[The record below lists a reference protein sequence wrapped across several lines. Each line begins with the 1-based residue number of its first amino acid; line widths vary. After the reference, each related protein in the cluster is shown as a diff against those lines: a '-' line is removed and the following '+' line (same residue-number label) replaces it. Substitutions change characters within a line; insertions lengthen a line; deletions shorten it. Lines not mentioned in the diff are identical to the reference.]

1 MNTAVKTTPKQ
12 MESTYVMIKP
22 DGVKRRLVGEIISRI
37 ERKGYNISYIQTDFA
52 TEEILRE
59 HYNELVS
66 KPFFPGIIKYMT
78 SGPVV
83 KLIVTGHEVVKGM
96 RKLLGATNPREADL
110 GTIRGDLAN
119 CVGKNLCHASDS
131 VENAQREIGI
141 WINQELLKNEFPMDD
156 YNLIYEK

>member
-1 MNTAVKTTPKQ
+1 MAPVQTVPKQ
-12 MESTYVMIKP
+12 MEATYVMIKP
-22 DGVKRRLVGEIISRI
+22 DGIKRRLVGEIISRI
-37 ERKGYNISYIQTDFA
+37 EKKGYNVSYLCTDFA

-66 KPFFPGIIKYMT
+66 KPFFPSIISYMT

-83 KLIVTGHEVVKGM
+83 KMIVTGHEVVKGM
-96 RKLLGATNPREADL
+96 RRLLGATNPREAEL

-131 VENAQREIGI
+131 VENAAREIGI
-141 WINQELLKNEFPMDD
+141 WFSAEAIQKQFPMDD
-156 YNLIYEK
+156 YSMIYEK